1 MADIINH
8 EHQQAWD
15 TALLYAW
22 RSDANI
28 GYLIWR
34 WETDT
39 GASYEQERAHLR
51 RAPRPGMP
59 FYVRVRVWVAEALPL
74 ISNRMWDQPAERDA
88 ALIAKLQTVGYTTQ
102 TQRIKTEAD
111 LAVERERRANRKSQE
126 RIKLSAH
133 LYADRN
139 HATDWGVT
147 KSSKATRG
155 RLR

>member
-1 MADIINH
+1 MADITNH
-8 EHQQAWD
+8 EHQQVWD

-28 GYLIWR
+28 GYLIWK

-39 GASYEQERAHLR
+39 GANYEEERAHLR

-59 FYVRVRVWVAEALPL
+59 YGIRVRVWVAEALPL
-74 ISNRMWDQPAERDA
+74 ISNRMWDQPIERDA

-102 TQRIKTEAD
+102 TRNLKTESN
-111 LAVERERRANRKSQE
+111 LALERERRAHKKSQE
-126 RIKLSAH
+126 RNELSAH
-133 LYADRN
+133 VYANRN
-139 HATDWGVT
+139 HTTDWNVT